1 MSDSVPAIAALVRE
15 QLDEAP
21 GEITEASLL
30 ENDLRM
36 NSAQVIDLLSRVEDH
51 FGCTIDDED
60 LGNIHRVGD
69 LATIVDRGGAG

>member
-1 MSDSVPAIAALVRE
+1 MSDSVPAIAVLVRE
-15 QLDEAP
+15 QLDEVP
-21 GEITEASLL
+21 GEITAASSL

-51 FGCTIDDED
+51 FGCTIEDED